1 MACGS
6 LAFSLSIT
14 QHELHEKTVVFV
26 STRCF
31 IHKDQQQKLVSALS
45 VFVISSDVE
54 YVDIMTIEVR
64 VVN

>member
-1 MACGS
+1 MACGF
-6 LAFSLSIT
+6 LAFSLSIK
-14 QHELHEKTVVFV
+14 QPELHEKTVVFV

-31 IHKDQQQKLVSALS
+31 IHKELVSALS

-64 VVN
+64 VVS